1 MKTTI
6 KTITSKD
13 FTKDGKTTTSITVT
27 LANDVT
33 GYLND
38 KGSSSDLKQGES
50 VDYTLE
56 VKQNKQGKD
65 YNLLTL
71 NRVSS
76 STQGEKA
83 PQNAPQ
89 EAQNAFKTPST
100 EGVQS
105 ARTVDEMKFE
115 GRKLCLKLS
124 VSCFLAGKFEGI
136 TQVKEH
142 FLDWVEA
149 MDASIDDIKT
159 T

>member
-56 VKQNKQGKD
+56 VKKNKQGKD

-76 STQGEKA
+76 STQEEKA

-89 EAQNAFKTPST
+89 EAPLPPEKKFIAPPHAK
-100 EGVQS
+100 
-105 ARTVDEMKFE
+105 VDIIDMKFKSRMLICE
-115 GRKLCLKLS
+115 LTHKCILENKLS
-124 VSCFLAGKFEGI
+124 DAEAKLHLVAWVNEMDNLIDGI
-136 TQVKEH
+136 FV
-142 FLDWVEA
+142 
-149 MDASIDDIKT
+149 
-159 T
+159 